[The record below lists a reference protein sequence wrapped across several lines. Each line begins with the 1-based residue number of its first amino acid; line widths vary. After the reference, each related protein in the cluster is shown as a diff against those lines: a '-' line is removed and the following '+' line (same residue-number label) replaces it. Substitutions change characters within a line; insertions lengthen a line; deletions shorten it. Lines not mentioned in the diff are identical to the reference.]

1 MSITPRFEDED
12 INHRDKVFNVIIEKK
27 NFESNEFIHSQ
38 LGVSADDM
46 ICEAVTTNLDL
57 SAKMDYIYDQGN
69 IGSCVAN
76 AASWALKYNKP
87 ALSPSRLYVYYYARL
102 FDFQQGDNRPNID
115 DGTTIQQGFRVL
127 NKKGV
132 CTETLYPY
140 ITSKQGLQPPK
151 SLDAGALKNRV
162 IQYAPVQQDIN
173 YMKNLLKMG
182 YPFVFGIY
190 VYQSFMTNAVTRTG
204 IVPMPQSG
212 EILLGGHAITAV
224 GYDDT
229 RQVIK
234 FANSWGRGWGDRG
247 YGYIPYAYI
256 TNGSMCGDIWTMYK
270 VNMQI
275 PVPPAKIQPKKRGNI
290 KNRVNPITYALW
302 LRKHKN

>member
-1 MSITPRFEDED
+1 MSIIPDFDDED
-12 INHRDKVFNVIIEKK
+12 ISLRDKVFNVFLEKK
-27 NFESNEFIHSQ
+27 EFNQEEYIHQ
-38 LGVSADDM
+38 HLGVSIDEM
-46 ICEAVTTNLDL
+46 KFEAITTSLDL
-57 SAKMDYIYDQGN
+57 STKMDIIYDQGS

-87 ALSPSRLYVYYYARL
+87 TLSPSRLYLYYYARL
-102 FDFQQGDNRPNID
+102 FDFQQGDNKPNID

-140 ITSKQGLQPPK
+140 IVSKQGQQPPS
-151 SLDAGALKNRV
+151 SLDKGALFNRV
-162 IQYAPVQQDIN
+162 IQYAPVSQEIN

-182 YPFVFGIY
+182 YPFVFGIL
-190 VYQSFMTNAVTRTG
+190 VYQSFMTNTVTRTG
-204 IVPMPQSG
+204 IVPMPTSG
-212 EILLGGHAITAV
+212 ERILGGHAICAV

-229 RQVIK
+229 TQMIK
-234 FANSWGRGWGDRG
+234 FANSWGRGWGNRG

-256 TNGSMCGDIWTMYK
+256 LNGSLCGDCWTMYK

-275 PVPPAKIQPKKRGNI
+275 PVPPAKIPKKKRQIHKYNP
-290 KNRVNPITYALW
+290 VNYGLW
-302 LRKHKN
+302 LRKHKK